1 MRVFLVKVAIRV
13 DPELKERMK
22 KVDENWSAY
31 LRDAIRQRLEM
42 EERRKAAR
50 KLLNDME
57 AKKRRVPKGFIEKVL
72 RETRDAQEG

>member
-1 MRVFLVKVAIRV
+1 MT
-13 DPELKERMK
+13 

-42 EERRKAAR
+42 EDRRKAAKR
-50 KLLNDME
+50 LLDDMK

-72 RETRDAQEG
+72 REKRDAQEGSISLA